1 LGGDYANGID
11 RGEYS
16 RKRLYLMLR
25 KIPQELVRLMKPI
38 VERRA
43 VAIGYLVRVLTNESE
58 SRVFGNLGKN
68 TLATVTS
75 VFGHIVAFG

>member
-1 LGGDYANGID
+1 
-11 RGEYS
+11 
-16 RKRLYLMLR
+16 
-25 KIPQELVRLMKPI
+25 MKPI
-38 VERRA
+38 VERRS

-68 TLATVTS
+68 TLATATS

>member
-1 LGGDYANGID
+1 VGSGSIYA
-11 RGEYS
+11 
-16 RKRLYLMLR
+16 
-25 KIPQELVRLMKPI
+25 PQNSPGAHQTMKPI

-43 VAIGYLVRVLTNESE
+43 VAVGYLVRVLTNESE